1 MQLKGNMWA
10 WNWNNFEQYLKI
22 MWDNGSDRVILK
34 KMKIELNVKNSK
46 RKTNS
51 RFGNKMKNWNERKSE
66 DKFDVMQLSNFQF
79 RQIWSIFKFKST
91 CGLHREKKHREGVVE
106 HSQITHDA
114 RALAM

>member
-1 MQLKGNMWA
+1 
-10 WNWNNFEQYLKI
+10 
-22 MWDNGSDRVILK
+22 
-34 KMKIELNVKNSK
+34 
-46 RKTNS
+46 
-51 RFGNKMKNWNERKSE
+51 MKNCNERKSE

-79 RQIWSIFKFKST
+79 RQKSILKFKST